1 MSNGSFHITVKA
13 GERIYVNGAVMRFN
27 CKVTV
32 EFMNDVT
39 FLLENHV
46 MLPEQATSPLRQL
59 YFAAQTILMEPSMAD
74 AACRVFRD
82 THALI
87 RGGNHD
93 EALSARLQTAHDLVM
108 DNRVFEALKLIR
120 ALFAAEHAA
129 PMPVRLAAP
138 TIPANIEA
146 TL

>member
-1 MSNGSFHITVKA
+1 MSGASFHITVKA

-39 FLLENHV
+39 FLLESHV

-87 RGGNHD
+87 RAGNHD
-93 EALSARLQTAHDLVM
+93 EALSAQLQTAHDLVI

-129 PMPVRLAAP
+129 LTPIRPVAP